1 MGKKRGGRRSERQS
15 STARSEG
22 EKQDEGGSESGSY
35 ISNRTWEEEHDQLD
49 EENGIPPM
57 SAGAHSPLPRSR
69 AQRSGSGEKD
79 DTLADILEALAE
91 KRSTTREEQLGVLYE
106 HMLAAPSA
114 EGVYAA
120 RAEILERL
128 LASLGKGGA
137 EAVLAC
143 RAAGAFC
150 VVLGPDEQEVFR
162 ALRRRL
168 ERLVTRGEDDE
179 ARTAAI
185 RALAVGCFI
194 CSSVH
199 HDTLELLELFVD
211 LLQGTSQGEPLMD
224 ESVPA
229 ALEAWGLL
237 ATTAGEEYM
246 QETGGPVVV
255 PLCLEQ
261 LQGGGAG
268 VETRMAAAEV
278 LALVY
283 EALHPKEEEPDP
295 EDWRAEQARRRA
307 VAAGELVEEVPE
319 EDPFMAE
326 QWAEAVGV
334 LGRLQAESS
343 KRGRR
348 DRRSSAGRAGRE
360 GVPRGRRD
368 TRGNNFVPG
377 GQHHGDQ
384 LGTFLPGERA
394 AGGLPRRVPEPA
406 ADQRRGAGD
415 PRRGLRGRPL
425 GRGQES
431 VLREE
436 LQHEQGAHAAPA
448 RRAAAPAG
456 CPAGLPGRL

>member
-57 SAGAHSPLPRSR
+57 SGAHSPLPRSR

-343 KRGRR
+343 KRVSKR
-348 DRRSSAGRAGRE
+348 DRKEQRSVVRDVRAFLEDGE
-360 GVPRGRRD
+360 TPEE
-368 TRGNNFVPG
+368 TISFQG
-377 GQHHGDQ
+377 GSITVTSWERFCQVNA
-384 LGTFLPGERA
+384 LRA
-394 AGGLPRRVPEPA
+394 ACRGGFQNQLQTNAVVQEILAEDYA
-406 ADQRRGAGD
+406 AAHSAVDKKAYYAKSSSMNKERTQHRRGARQ
-415 PRRGLRGRPL
+415 RR
-425 GRGQES
+425 Q
-431 VLREE
+431 
-436 LQHEQGAHAAPA
+436 AAQQA
-448 RRAAAPAG
+448 FLDG
-456 CPAGLPGRL
+456 